1 MMACLQEMTD
11 LISGYRSASR
21 GAESR
26 EYERSESRNRGFGDD
41 DRDRRG
47 KRRCELLHNHTAN
60 SDYRVDSPMS
70 ATSGGILRNGGGYSG
85 SQAAYSGGAFSGGA
99 ESSRRTAMQSVN
111 NLTG

>member
-1 MMACLQEMTD
+1 MKD

-26 EYERSESRNRGFGDD
+26 EHERSESRNRGFGDD

-47 KRRCELLHNHTAN
+47 EQRYEFLYNHATN

-70 ATSGGILRNGGGYSG
+70 ATSGGILRNGGGYSAG
-85 SQAAYSGGAFSGGA
+85 QAAYSGGAFSGGA

-111 NLTG
+111 NLAG